1 MKVKNDFCS
10 KLFLGPIFTMAAGLL
25 LTFGLILV
33 GSVVCQQTEVEAKTK
48 AKGITVKKIDQKTA
62 KKVHQRLLKGKAFT
76 IRFKG
81 SEKSF
86 YKKFQKLTKKVAKQ
100 TDVGFDVFP
109 ICAQDSGY
117 YGHAGFDK
125 QDNKPKKSGK
135 YTKFLVKKAYCEEY
149 IYGIKF
155 AEREYGA
162 MKAYVNETLTNAE
175 RMLNLAT
182 DNEVREVLSSLK
194 LESKLAGTQYVISEY
209 KELRDYLQRTKFRD
223 LSDTMKAR
231 VVLEVGG
238 SHEDSYNNWV
248 KVSMTRK
255 SAGFKRCNGFKD
267 LYKRKAY
274 GRPIYITHVICKMCA
289 VYNIGEF
296 DCIDGPDSYRR
307 TVARVKMKTCSGKVR
322 YGVYLDGTFDHYNEY
337 AGCKTE
343 EAFVRY
349 RKRYKGSKKIK
360 RISKTNEIKQRLALN
375 SSRYDFGTA
384 SGKAISLIIYGPVLD
399 RAEW

>member
-10 KLFLGPIFTMAAGLL
+10 KLFLGPILTMAAGLL

-33 GSVVCQQTEVEAKTK
+33 GSVVCQQTEVEAKAK
-48 AKGITVKKIDQKTA
+48 AKVITVKKIDQKTA
-62 KKVHQRLLKGKAFT
+62 KKVHQQLLKGKAFT

-81 SEKSF
+81 GEKSF

-182 DNEVREVLSSLK
+182 DDEVREVLSSLK
-194 LESKLAGTQYVISEY
+194 LESKLADMQHVISEY

-267 LYKRKAY
+267 LYKGKAY

-360 RISKTNEIKQRLALN
+360 RISKTKEIKQQLALN